1 MAIGQC
7 SHCGKAVSTEA
18 ATCPHC
24 GGSQLTSPEPS
35 PSPSSAFR
43 KPSTPPA
50 APAQRQVNRPER
62 PASTPVARAVASTS
76 GTGPKLEE
84 MRGLCIILLILDVLG
99 GLLLLFLAFP
109 ALVVFGLLGLTVAL
123 IARSKGRDTFWWF
136 VYGFGVWLVAL
147 PHALLMKPDV
157 VGIEHRQIAE
167 GQRKCPFCAEMIKV
181 DAKVCRY
188 CGRDLPAT

>member
-7 SHCGKAVSTEA
+7 SHCRKAVSTEA

-24 GGSQLTSPEPS
+24 GGSRPAGPE
-35 PSPSSAFR
+35 PSSAFR

-50 APAQRQVNRPER
+50 DPAQRQVSRPER
-62 PASTPVARAVASTS
+62 PPSTPVARAVASTPDTS
-76 GTGPKLEE
+76 PKLEE

-99 GLLLLFLAFP
+99 GLALLALAFP
-109 ALVVFGLLGLTVAL
+109 ALIVVGLVGLAVAL
-123 IARSKGRDTFWWF
+123 IARSKGRVTFWWF
-136 VYGFGVWLVAL
+136 VYGFGFWIIAL

-157 VGIEHRQIAE
+157 VGIEQRQMAE

-188 CGRDLPAT
+188 CGRDLPAP